1 VGVSRGAR
9 RARAI
14 ASGVVALVIVG
25 GAAYAAAALLSP
37 LPALEVQPRELD
49 TSAVGASLDELVM
62 PEAGASAVALPSG
75 EPVLAG
81 DEETRPMA
89 GVAKLVLAHVA
100 LDAEPLEAGR
110 TGETVQIDA
119 ATAARYR
126 ELTAAGARTV
136 AVLQGQVWTRRD
148 LLAATVIGSG
158 NNIAELLMLEVFGGL
173 DAYTAAAAAWLD
185 TVGLDATA
193 VVDAT
198 GLDSGNVS
206 TARDLARLAQ
216 LTLAHPVLGELMT
229 DRPRTATAGASW
241 GDEAA
246 YVVDTGAIGLA
257 RTYTD
262 AAGVVLLMA
271 VPVVPVGAGAESAV
285 PVALALLGQP
295 GYPRAERAVRALIA
309 SLADVVAPT
318 TLVEAG
324 ATVGALRSAWGQSAS
339 IIARDPIVVTQL
351 DASTIEVRL
360 DVPERQTVLE
370 GTTIGRLIVS
380 TPEGE
385 QVSTLVAGAT
395 IAQPGVAWR
404 FADPATVIGR
414 WTG

>member
-1 VGVSRGAR
+1 MSRGAR

-14 ASGVVALVIVG
+14 VSGVVALVIVG

-49 TSAVGASLDELVM
+49 TSAVGAGVDELVL
-62 PEAGASAVALPSG
+62 PEAGATAVALPSG
-75 EPVLAG
+75 EPILAG
-81 DEETRPMA
+81 DEQPRPMA

-100 LDAEPLEAGR
+100 LDAEPIEAGR
-110 TGETVQIDA
+110 TGEAVQIDA

-126 ELTAAGARTV
+126 ELTSAGARTV
-136 AVLQGQVWTRRD
+136 PVVQGQVWTRRD

-173 DAYTAAAAAWLD
+173 DAYTAAASAWLAA
-185 TVGLDATA
+185 VGLDDTA

-198 GLDSGNVS
+198 GLDSGSVS

-216 LTLAHPVLGELMT
+216 LTLAHPVLGELVT
-229 DRPRTATAGASW
+229 DRPRSATSGAPW

-262 AAGVVLLMA
+262 AAGVVLLLA
-271 VPVVPVGAGAESAV
+271 VPVVAPGVGTESAT

-295 GYPRAERAVRALIA
+295 GYGSAEVAVRALIA
-309 SLADVVAPT
+309 SLASVVAPT
-318 TLVEAG
+318 TLVEVG
-324 ATVGALRSAWGQSAS
+324 ATVGELRSAWGQSAS
-339 IIARDPIVVTQL
+339 ILARDAIAVTQL

-360 DVPERQTVLE
+360 TVPERQTVLE
-370 GTTIGRLIVS
+370 GTTIGQLVVT
-380 TPEGE
+380 TPDGE
-385 QVSTLVAGAT
+385 QVTNLVAGAT

>member
-1 VGVSRGAR
+1 M
-9 RARAI
+9 
-14 ASGVVALVIVG
+14 
-25 GAAYAAAALLSP
+25 
-37 LPALEVQPRELD
+37 
-49 TSAVGASLDELVM
+49 GASLDELGL
-62 PEAGASAVALPSG
+62 PDAGATAVALASG

-81 DEETRPMA
+81 EEEPRPMA

-100 LDAEPLEAGR
+100 LDAEPLEVGR

-119 ATAARYR
+119 ATASRYR
-126 ELTAAGARTV
+126 ELTTARARTV
-136 AVLQGQVWTRRD
+136 PVQQGQVWTRRD

-173 DAYTAAAAAWLD
+173 DAYTAAASSWLD
-185 TVGLDATA
+185 SVGLADTA

-198 GLDSGNVS
+198 GLDSGNIS
-206 TARDLARLAQ
+206 TAGDLARLAQ

-229 DRPRTATAGASW
+229 DRPRTATSGASW

-246 YVVDTGAIGLA
+246 YVVDTGAIGLT

-262 AAGVVLLMA
+262 AAGVVLLLA
-271 VPVVPVGAGAESAV
+271 VPVVAAGAGSESAT

-295 GYPRAERAVRALIA
+295 GYAQAEVAVRALIA

-324 ATVGALRSAWGQSAS
+324 ATVGELRSAWGQSAS
-339 IIARDPIVVTQL
+339 ILARDAVAVTQF
-351 DASTIEVRL
+351 DGSTIEVRL
-360 DVPERQTVLE
+360 NIPARQTVLE
-370 GTTIGRLIVS
+370 GTTIGQLVVS
-380 TPEGE
+380 SPDGE
-385 QVSTLVAGAT
+385 QVSNLVAGGT

>member
-1 VGVSRGAR
+1 MSSGAR

-14 ASGVVALVIVG
+14 VSGVIAVVVVG

-37 LPALEVQPRELD
+37 LPALSVESRALD
-49 TSAVGASLDELVM
+49 VSGVGASLDQLVL
-62 PEAGASAVALPSG
+62 PEAGAAAVSLPSG

-81 DEETRPMA
+81 DVEPRPMA

-100 LDAEPLEAGR
+100 LDAEPIEAGR
-110 TGETVQIDA
+110 TGEAVEIDA
-119 ATAARYR
+119 ATAARFR
-126 ELTAAGARTV
+126 ELSAAGARTV
-136 AVLQGQVWTRRD
+136 PVQQGQVWTRRD

-158 NNIAELLMLEVFGGL
+158 NNTAELLMLEVFGGL
-173 DAYTAAAAAWLD
+173 GTYTAAAAKWLD
-185 TVGLDATA
+185 VAGLSDTD

-206 TARDLARLAQ
+206 TAHDLARLAQ
-216 LTLAHPVLGELMT
+216 LTLAHPVLGELMS
-229 DRPRTATAGASW
+229 DRPLSATSGATW

-262 AAGVVLLMA
+262 AAGVVLLLA
-271 VPVVPVGAGAESAV
+271 VPVVPVGADPESAV
-285 PVALALLGQP
+285 PVALALQGQP
-295 GYPRAERAVRALIA
+295 GYPRAEEAVRALIA

-324 ATVGALRSAWGQSAS
+324 ASVGELRSSWGQSSS
-339 IIARDPIVVTQL
+339 IIARDAIAVTQL
-351 DASTIEVRL
+351 DASTIDVRL

-370 GTTIGRLIVS
+370 GTTVGRLVVS
-380 TPEGE
+380 TPDGE
-385 QVSTLVAGAT
+385 QVSPLVAGAT

>member
-1 VGVSRGAR
+1 MSRGAR
-9 RARAI
+9 RARAVV
-14 ASGVVALVIVG
+14 SGVVALVIVAA
-25 GAAYAAAALLSP
+25 AAYAAAALLSP

-49 TSAVGASLDELVM
+49 TSAVGASLDELVL
-62 PEAGASAVALPSG
+62 PDAGATAVALPSG

-81 DEETRPMA
+81 EEEPRPMA

-100 LDAEPLEAGR
+100 LDAEPLEVGR

-119 ATAARYR
+119 ATASRYR
-126 ELTAAGARTV
+126 ELTTARARTV
-136 AVLQGQVWTRRD
+136 PVQQGQVWTRRD

-173 DAYTAAAAAWLD
+173 DAYTAAASSWLD
-185 TVGLDATA
+185 SVGLADTA

-198 GLDSGNVS
+198 GLDSGNIS
-206 TARDLARLAQ
+206 TAGDLARLAQ
-216 LTLAHPVLGELMT
+216 LTLADPVLGELMT
-229 DRPRTATAGASW
+229 DRPRTATSGASW

-246 YVVDTGAIGLA
+246 YVVDTGAIGLT

-262 AAGVVLLMA
+262 AAGVVLLLA
-271 VPVVPVGAGAESAV
+271 VPVVAAGAGGESAT

-295 GYPRAERAVRALIA
+295 GYAQAEVAVRALIA

-324 ATVGALRSAWGQSAS
+324 ATVGELRSAWGQSTS
-339 IIARDPIVVTQL
+339 ILARDAVAVTQF
-351 DASTIEVRL
+351 DGSTIEVRL
-360 DVPERQTVLE
+360 NIPARQTVLE
-370 GTTIGRLIVS
+370 GTTIGQLVVS
-380 TPEGE
+380 SPDGE
-385 QVSTLVAGAT
+385 QVSNLVADGT